1 MLEQLEEQV
10 DHQATEDTT
19 SSSLI
24 DEHSTG
30 ETITLLAQ
38 INDAL
43 HRGDVQAA
51 KRLMIIVDT
60 KNPNDEQEAVIER
73 YKKRLT
79 IDPIEIYLPII
90 LFAFWALIFW
100 RATN

>member
-1 MLEQLEEQV
+1 VSEQLEEQV
-10 DHQATEDTT
+10 GHQATEDTP

-24 DEHSTG
+24 DENSAG

-51 KRLMIIVDT
+51 KRLIVKIDT
-60 KNPNDEQEAVIER
+60 RNPDDDQKAVIER

-90 LFAFWALIFW
+90 LFAFWVLIFW
-100 RATN
+100 RATH